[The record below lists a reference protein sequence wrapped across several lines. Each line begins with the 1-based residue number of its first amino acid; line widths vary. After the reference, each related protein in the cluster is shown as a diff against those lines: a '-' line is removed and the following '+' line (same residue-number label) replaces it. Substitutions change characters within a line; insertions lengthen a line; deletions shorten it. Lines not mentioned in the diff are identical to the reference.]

1 MKNIVYESDIFYS
14 KAKYIKAERVIHRGK
29 ERLKLIFNYDG
40 ELIRL
45 INKINDC
52 RWSATMR
59 SWHVPYYDGIIDE
72 LGKKIRDN
80 AIIYYK
86 KDFKKQQKKIRTGSK
101 VKLSY
106 ELISEIEGFRNY
118 LTIKRYSINTIR
130 TYVNLI
136 KQFFIFIKDKNVDEI
151 TNYDF
156 YRYNN
161 EVIIKHHLSWTF
173 QNQTISALKLFYKK
187 QVNKV
192 IDIDKIERPKKPR
205 RLPNILSKEE
215 VKKIIESTHNIK
227 HKTILATIYSAGLR
241 ISEVVYLKVKDI
253 DSKRMLIII
262 NQGKGNKDRIVGLS
276 EKLIVLL
283 REYYMIYK
291 PKEYLFEGR
300 DGTQYGVTSVRKVF
314 NKAVEKSQIAKKVT
328 VHTLRH
334 SFATHLLESGTD
346 IRYIQVIL
354 GHKSS
359 KTTEIYT
366 HVSRKNLMDIRSP
379 FDTI

>member
-106 ELISEIEGFRNY
+106 ELISEIEEFRNY